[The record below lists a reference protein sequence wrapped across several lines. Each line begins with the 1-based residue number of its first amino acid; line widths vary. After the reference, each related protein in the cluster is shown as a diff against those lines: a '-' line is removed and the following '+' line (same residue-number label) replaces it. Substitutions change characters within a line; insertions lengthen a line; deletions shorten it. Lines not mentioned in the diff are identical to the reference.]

1 MKALVKS
8 APGRGLTLTDVPLP
22 TIGDRDVL
30 IKVDRTGI
38 CGTDLHI
45 YNWDAW
51 AEKTIPTP
59 LVIGHE
65 FVGSIAEIGSA
76 VEFFKLD
83 DIVSGE
89 AISFVACAGTASLA
103 DVTSVRTP
111 PESASPHQE
120 PSPNSSRSPP
130 LTSGSMPKGSHSMSP
145 LSLTLSEM
153 PPTPR

>member
-22 TIGDRDVL
+22 TIGDLDVL

-65 FVGSIAEIGSA
+65 FAGSIAEIGSA
-76 VEFFKLD
+76 VEFLKLGG
-83 DIVSGE
+83 IVS
-89 AISFVACAGTASLA
+89 
-103 DVTSVRTP
+103 
-111 PESASPHQE
+111 
-120 PSPNSSRSPP
+120 
-130 LTSGSMPKGSHSMSP
+130 
-145 LSLTLSEM
+145 
-153 PPTPR
+153 